1 MKRLFLLPGFLLLLS
16 CAAGQG
22 NDERFSH
29 GVAPD
34 TLTAHLSLEA
44 LSKEESGQRIGIVLR
59 NPAAL
64 PVQSIRSWMRFDP
77 ALVAISDLRI
87 EDGRFSLFAPK
98 ERQVNETTGFLQLGG
113 AARIAIA
120 EERILFAS
128 FHVERTSG
136 RTRETSPV
144 ILSFYD
150 WKAEGNGHTA
160 VLSLGSHGA
169 VNIIEAPSS
178 LPLP

>member
-1 MKRLFLLPGFLLLLS
+1 MKRIFLLAGFLLLLIS
-16 CAAGQG
+16 CSEQGNGERLTHSAAG
-22 NDERFSH
+22 D
-29 GVAPD
+29 A
-34 TLTAHLSLEA
+34 LTAHLSLEV
-44 LSKEESGQRIGIVLR
+44 LSKEESGQRIGIILR

-64 PVQSIRSWMRFDP
+64 PVQSIRSWMQFDP

-113 AARIAIA
+113 AARTAIA
-120 EERILFAS
+120 EERIVFAS
-128 FHVERTSG
+128 FHVRETNG

-169 VNIIEAPSS
+169 VNVIEAPSS
-178 LPLP
+178 LVLP